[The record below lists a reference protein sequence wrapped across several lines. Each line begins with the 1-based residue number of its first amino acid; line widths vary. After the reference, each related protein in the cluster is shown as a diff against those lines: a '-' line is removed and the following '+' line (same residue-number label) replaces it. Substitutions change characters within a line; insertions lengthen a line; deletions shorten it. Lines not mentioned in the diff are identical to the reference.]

1 MPPTLALSAVRT
13 PSEDKPPESG
23 LAEDARDRLLVD
35 AGNSALRL
43 LRLSVPP
50 LLV

>member
-1 MPPTLALSAVRT
+1 MPPTLAHSVVRT
-13 PSEDKPPESG
+13 PLEDRPPESG
-23 LAEDARDRLLVD
+23 LAEDARDKSRAD
-35 AGNSALRL
+35 AGNSALRP